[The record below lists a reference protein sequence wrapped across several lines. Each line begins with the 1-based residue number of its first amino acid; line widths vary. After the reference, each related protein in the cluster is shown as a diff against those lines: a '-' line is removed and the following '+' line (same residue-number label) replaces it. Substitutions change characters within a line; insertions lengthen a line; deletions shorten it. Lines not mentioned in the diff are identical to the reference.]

1 MYLILALRKHIK
13 TKYNFT
19 KNLIILL
26 SNKLMKIAKVKKDKD
41 KYKNKLKLNIQ

>member
-1 MYLILALRKHIK
+1 MYLIRALHKHIK
-13 TKYNFT
+13 TKSNFI